1 MAANNL
7 TTLKLDFWVKHNK
20 NVLFIGK
27 HGVGKTAMVKDAFD
41 RHKLNWRY
49 FSASTMDPW
58 VDFVGVPKEKTD
70 DKIPEQFEIIKE
82 LALVD
87 FDLAMEYVQSNW
99 KMKEESAR
107 RIVGHATNRKQGLTY
122 LDLVR
127 PQTFANGEV
136 EALFFDEFN
145 RSPKKVRNAVM
156 ELIQFKSINGMKF
169 PNLRLVWAAIN
180 PDDDEDE
187 TYDVERLDSA
197 QADRY
202 HVTIEVP
209 YKPNTDWFRE
219 EYGKR
224 IADAAVQW
232 WDDLSAEDKGR
243 ISPRR
248 LQYAL
253 DIYRERGDMRDVLP
267 LTSNVSKLTT
277 ALNTGP
283 ITEKLEALMK
293 SKDVAEAR
301 SFLQNENNYTA
312 AMKFIPASET
322 LMAYFIPLLPKEKL
336 GVLMNEDDKTCNY
349 ILSNSDKVPVF
360 MAVCK
365 EILNANTNVRLGRKI
380 RRVLQDNQDLATAFA
395 NEGNPSVPP
404 AEPHFNVGPLPWP
417 EETFPAIFKSW
428 ATTLAELKVAP
439 QDTPQQRILVYD
451 KVVAAI
457 PEKQTADEALATLE
471 LLNAIF
477 SKMGN
482 SFASTISAKPFE
494 KLMGVVN
501 HCIGEIHR
509 STGSDWS
516 TILTKHG
523 SLQGPAGQDQGWWA
537 VGQVVYSVIYN
548 SSNPWYNQGVRA
560 NTGPLLS

>member
-1 MAANNL
+1 
-7 TTLKLDFWVKHNK
+7 
-20 NVLFIGK
+20 
-27 HGVGKTAMVKDAFD
+27 
-41 RHKLNWRY
+41 
-49 FSASTMDPW
+49 
-58 VDFVGVPKEKTD
+58 
-70 DKIPEQFEIIKE
+70 
-82 LALVD
+82 
-87 FDLAMEYVQSNW
+87 
-99 KMKEESAR
+99 
-107 RIVGHATNRKQGLTY
+107 
-122 LDLVR
+122 
-127 PQTFANGEV
+127 
-136 EALFFDEFN
+136 
-145 RSPKKVRNAVM
+145 
-156 ELIQFKSINGMKF
+156 MKF

-187 TYDVERLDSA
+187 TYDVERLDPA

-219 EYGKR
+219 EYGQR

-232 WDDLSAEDKGR
+232 WDDLTAEDKGR

-301 SFLQNENNYTA
+301 NFLMNDNNYSA
-312 AMKFIPASET
+312 SMKFIPKSET
-322 LMAYFIPLLPKEKL
+322 LMAYFIPLLPKEKMAA
-336 GVLMNEDDKTCNY
+336 LMGEDDKTCNY
-349 ILSNSDKVPVF
+349 IIANSDKVPVF

-365 EILNANTNVRLGRKI
+365 EILNAQTNARLGRKI
-380 RRVLQDNQDLATAFA
+380 RRVLQDNQDLATSYA
-395 NEGNPSVPP
+395 NEGNDAVPP
-404 AEPHFNVGPLPWP
+404 AEPHFNKAVPKAGGKTWN
-417 EETFPAIFKSW
+417 A
-428 ATTLAELKVAP
+428 TLAELKVAP

-451 KVVAAI
+451 RIVAAI

-471 LLNAIF
+471 LLNTIF
-477 SKMGN
+477 SKMGD

-501 HCIGEIHR
+501 HCIREIHR
-509 STGSDWS
+509 STGADWS
-516 TILTKHG
+516 AILSKHG
-523 SLQGPAGQDQGWWA
+523 ARFKGLLDKIKAGGL
-537 VGQVVYSVIYN
+537 
-548 SSNPWYNQGVRA
+548 SSKLYTP
-560 NTGPLLS
+560 